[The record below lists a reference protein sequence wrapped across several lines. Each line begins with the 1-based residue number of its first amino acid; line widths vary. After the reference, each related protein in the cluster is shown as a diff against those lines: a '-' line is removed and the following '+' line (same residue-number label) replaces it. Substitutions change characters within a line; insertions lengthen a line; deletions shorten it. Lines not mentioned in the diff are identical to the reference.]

1 MSDEGVADAIFV
13 LDELVIAPGMLADF
27 LDALEERYRPGAEA
41 RGQRLLHRW
50 VTPPTTAA
58 GATHTVLLVWRL
70 DGVAG
75 FWGMRSQNSTPEVAA
90 WWADA
95 ERFFVSRTRRFAAE
109 FEALPALDALGRIH
123 A

>member
-1 MSDEGVADAIFV
+1 VSDEGCEPPIFV
-13 LDELVIAPGMLADF
+13 LDELVLRPGMLEPFMA
-27 LDALEERYRPGAEA
+27 ALEQDYRPGAEA

-58 GATHTVLLVWRL
+58 GAEHAVLLVWQL

-75 FWGMRSQNSTPEVAA
+75 FWTMRSQNATPEVVA

-95 ERFFVSRTRRFAAE
+95 ERFIRSRTRRFAAE
-109 FEALPALDALGRIH
+109 SEALAGLDALGRIH